1 MELKEIMKNLK
12 DEYQQVNCIEYNSRE
27 YKSIKDFTS
36 YIVNRKLS
44 LEQNETLKKIKI
56 SDELIK
62 LRQEIKELTN
72 IKNTLIEQIKSEQSK
87 LIKKAEKVKKEK
99 VIKEPK
105 IKPPKPEIKKPEI
118 KPLVKIEE
126 NYEMQTI
133 SF

>member
-12 DEYQQVNCIEYNSRE
+12 DEYQQVNDIEYNSKE
-27 YKSIKDFTS
+27 YKTIKDFSS
-36 YIVNRKLS
+36 YIINRKLS
-44 LEQNETLKKIKI
+44 SEQNETLKKIKI

-72 IKNTLIEQIKSEQSK
+72 IKNTLIEQIKSEQNK

-105 IKPPKPEIKKPEI
+105 IKPPKPEIK
-118 KPLVKIEE
+118 PLVKIEE
-126 NYEMQTI
+126 NYKMQTI